1 MKKQYIEFKIEHQRI
16 TRTDDFFVV
25 GGSKNY
31 LHARFCLCDDWSGE
45 QVTAVFSGAGRSYT
59 KLLENGECCVPWEV
73 LQCKNFFVGCMAGTL
88 ITSNAAEVKVETC
101 GVQPGTPGT
110 EPSRSAYEQMVSIME
125 ETKAIA
131 QSVRDDAD
139 NGAFD
144 ITAIDDGTIA
154 ADKAWSSKNTVD
166 KLCPA
171 FTESGH
177 IVLCEPVEG
186 YPLEVKCHTKNLFD
200 DVAFY
205 QANGFV
211 QQEDGTWYG
220 SQKNKTI
227 FTNTEGLPGPFTIS
241 GYGMRIGPSLVFNVF
256 YTDGTSKYSTTIPN
270 NEFGTM
276 AFTTDASKTVDRI
289 DWLFQDFGNFY
300 IKDVQIEYGST
311 ATPYEP
317 YADAIE
323 VYRGG
328 KNLFD
333 EVAFFNKWGFEQQE
347 NGLWY
352 GTLHGGSKPIFENSQ
367 HYPVVFTVSAFGYHA
382 ETGKN
387 AITFQIKYTDGT
399 TKYST
404 GFPYE
409 TGPGY
414 HSVSTDASK
423 VVDTIYLTYGS
434 AQAYCYLKDIQVEYG
449 STATPYEPF
458 KGFDTF
464 NVGEAVPALS
474 GVNTIYANCGLV
486 TVTGKEN
493 PVATIEKLTNA
504 IIALG
509 GNI

>member
-1 MKKQYIEFKIEHQRI
+1 MKIRGTTI
-16 TRTDDFFVV
+16 TTPMARSVVTDDM
-25 GGSKNY
+25 
-31 LHARFCLCDDWSGE
+31 
-45 QVTAVFSGAGRSYT
+45 AV
-59 KLLENGECCVPWEV
+59 
-73 LQCKNFFVGCMAGTL
+73 
-88 ITSNAAEVKVETC
+88 SNK
-101 GVQPGTPGT
+101 P
-110 EPSRSAYEQMVSIME
+110 
-125 ETKAIA
+125 
-131 QSVRDDAD
+131 
-139 NGAFD
+139 
-144 ITAIDDGTIA
+144 
-154 ADKAWSSKNTVD
+154 WSSKNTVD
-166 KLCPA
+166 KLCPS
-171 FTESGH
+171 FTETGH

-186 YPLEVKCHTKNLFD
+186 YPLDVKCSTKNLFD

-220 SQKNKTI
+220 TQKNKTI
-227 FTNTEGLPGPFTIS
+227 FTNSAHIPGPFTIS
-241 GYGMRIGPSLVFNVF
+241 FYAKRMATSLEFLIY
-256 YTDGTSKYSTTIPN
+256 YTDGTSVYATRTTY
-270 NEFGTM
+270 NEWGS
-276 AFTTDASKTVDRI
+276 AQFTTDASKTVDYI
-289 DWLFQDFGNFY
+289 KWIYATVGDFY
-300 IKDVQIEYGST
+300 IKYVQIEYGST

-347 NGLWY
+347 SGLWY
-352 GTLHGGSKPIFENSQ
+352 GTLFGGGIGAKPIFENSQ
-367 HYPVVFTVSAFGYHA
+367 HYPGVFTVSTFGYHA

-387 AITFQIKYTDGT
+387 AITYQLKYTDGT
-399 TKYST
+399 STYST

-464 NVGEAVPALS
+464 NVGDPVPALP

-486 TVTGKEN
+486 TVTGRAD
-493 PVATIEKLTNA
+493 PVAIIDKLTNA
-504 IIALG
+504 ILALG

>member
-1 MKKQYIEFKIEHQRI
+1 MSNVLRGTISGKKPISGQINSI
-16 TRTDDFFVV
+16 TM
-25 GGSKNY
+25 
-31 LHARFCLCDDWSGE
+31 
-45 QVTAVFSGAGRSYT
+45 
-59 KLLENGECCVPWEV
+59 LEGD
-73 LQCKNFFVGCMAGTL
+73 
-88 ITSNAAEVKVETC
+88 
-101 GVQPGTPGT
+101 
-110 EPSRSAYEQMVSIME
+110 SAYEVAVKNGFVGTEAEWLASLKGPKGDKPE
-125 ETKAIA
+125 RGKDYWTP
-131 QSVRDDAD
+131 DDVLTIENHID
-139 NGAFD
+139 NKLIGVAYYGNTLSD
-144 ITAIDDGTIA
+144 VDPTV
-154 ADKAWSSKNTVD
+154 WSNKETVD
-166 KLCPA
+166 KLCPP

-177 IVLCEPVEG
+177 IVTCEPVEG

-205 QANGFV
+205 IARGFV

-220 SQKNKTI
+220 THQNKVI
-227 FTNTEGLPGPFTIS
+227 FTNGDKVPGVFTIS
-241 GYGMRIGPSLVFNVF
+241 YYGKRMGQSLVFWVN
-256 YTDGTSKYSTTIPN
+256 YTDGTSEYGGSPSKLDTFENVVFKTK
-270 NEFGTM
+270 
-276 AFTTDASKTVDRI
+276 ADKTVSTIHWVHQNAGD
-289 DWLFQDFGNFY
+289 FY

-333 EVAFFNKWGFEQQE
+333 DVAFFNKWGFEQQE

-352 GTLHGGSKPIFENSQ
+352 GTLFGGGIGAKPVFVNSQ
-367 HYPVVFTVSAFGYHA
+367 HYPGVFTVSTFGYHA

-387 AITFQIKYTDGT
+387 AITYQIKYTDGT
-399 TKYST
+399 SKYST

-414 HSVSTDASK
+414 HSFSTDASK

-449 STATPYEPF
+449 SAATHYEPF

-464 NVGEAVPALS
+464 DVGNPVPAFA

-486 TVTGKEN
+486 TVTGRAD
-493 PVATIEKLTNA
+493 PVATIDKLTNA
-504 IIALG
+504 ILALG